1 MSSTLLWSSNVFGHG
16 SIMKKRAV
24 SSAIIIIIIIIKNL
38 RGSKL
43 VLLDVM
49 LSVSGRNI
57 VLL

>member
-1 MSSTLLWSSNVFGHG
+1 MCTVLWRSGAFDHD
-16 SIMKKRAV
+16 SIMEKRSV